1 MEMNGLIG
9 YTGFVGQNLDG
20 PQYEFRFNSKN
31 SGELAGKSFDLLVC
45 AGVPGHK
52 TLANQFPEQD
62 WQTISELMEHLSQ
75 VQCQKL
81 VLISTI
87 DVIPDGAERDEDVEL
102 WEDGM
107 FPYALHRIKMER
119 FVRHRFPDATIVR
132 LPGIF
137 GKGLRKNFIFDLIFK
152 IPRMFSDQEFLE
164 LKVHTTAAESKLLD
178 SCYQVGRNGLWSL
191 VAGLEGDSI
200 ARLRQLLEEHQCT
213 SLRFTDSRSQYA
225 YYDLSCL
232 KEDLQKIIQY
242 NIPLIHLATEPIS
255 AAELAEKAFH
265 IQFSNEIPGKIPAIS
280 YAKSKYASLWNG
292 NNGYLYSKS
301 QVIEQLRSFDVSSI
315 RLS

>member
-1 MEMNGLIG
+1 MNGLIG

-102 WEDGM
+102 LEDKM
-107 FPYALHRIKMER
+107 FP
-119 FVRHRFPDATIVR
+119 
-132 LPGIF
+132 
-137 GKGLRKNFIFDLIFK
+137 
-152 IPRMFSDQEFLE
+152 
-164 LKVHTTAAESKLLD
+164 
-178 SCYQVGRNGLWSL
+178 
-191 VAGLEGDSI
+191 
-200 ARLRQLLEEHQCT
+200 
-213 SLRFTDSRSQYA
+213 
-225 YYDLSCL
+225 
-232 KEDLQKIIQY
+232 
-242 NIPLIHLATEPIS
+242 
-255 AAELAEKAFH
+255 
-265 IQFSNEIPGKIPAIS
+265 
-280 YAKSKYASLWNG
+280 
-292 NNGYLYSKS
+292 
-301 QVIEQLRSFDVSSI
+301 
-315 RLS
+315 